1 MSFVDTENTN
11 RVIRAIKQAVDNS
24 GWECVVGHVGAGKT
38 FLYEHMLH
46 FWKSYPNRFQVI
58 EMGRCYESFDYNI
71 NQIMKTM
78 ISELAPDREIPG
90 NAHAKQL
97 ILRDILTKAY
107 EKKRRII
114 LLFDESQALS
124 GKLLRDL
131 KKIHE
136 ISIPNRENLFSI
148 VMFGKNE
155 GSWLRSLIKTQEIGW
170 RIHKTHL
177 EPLKDNEVLSFAE
190 KAYGIKFEAGQN
202 GQKARQIFIQNTFPT
217 PLGVKYQIRNI
228 ERGTIGWNRIL
239 TYEIAK
245 SAFPQTL
252 SDILKKMKITQREVA
267 KRVRDNTGKEL
278 SKAATST
285 YLSGDQAEIQ
295 KSRLSLDGHKM
306 TMNAALDL
314 IRERSQSA
322 SEVHS
327 AENLIRTANE

>member
-11 RVIRAIKQAVDNS
+11 RVIRAIKQAVDSS

-58 EMGRCYESFDYNI
+58 EMGRCYESFGMNI

-78 ISELAPDREIPG
+78 ISELASDREIPG

-97 ILRDILTKAY
+97 ILRNILEEAY
-107 EKKRRII
+107 KKKRKIV
-114 LLFDESQALS
+114 LLFDEAQALS

-136 ISIPNRENLFSI
+136 ISIPDRENLFSI

-155 GSWLRSLIKTQEIGW
+155 GPWLRSLIKTQEIGW
-170 RIHKTHL
+170 RIHKTNL
-177 EPLKDNEVLSFAE
+177 EPLKDNEVLSFVE
-190 KAYGIKFEAGQN
+190 RAYNIKFESGQN

-217 PLGVKYQIRNI
+217 PLGVKYQIRKI
-228 ERGTIGWNRIL
+228 ERSEIGWNRIL

-245 SAFPQTL
+245 TAFPQTI

-267 KRVRDNTGKEL
+267 KRIRDKTGKEL
-278 SKAATST
+278 SKAAIST
-285 YLSGDQAEIQ
+285 YLSGDQNEIQ
-295 KSRLSLDGHKM
+295 KSRLSSDGHKL
-306 TMNAALDL
+306 TMDAALDL
-314 IRERSQSA
+314 IRDHSTSA
-322 SEVHS
+322 SEIHS

>member
-11 RVIRAIKQAVDNS
+11 RVIRAIKQAVDSS

-58 EMGRCYESFDYNI
+58 EMGRCYESFEMNI

-78 ISELAPDREIPG
+78 ISELASDREIPG

-97 ILRDILTKAY
+97 ILRSILEEAY
-107 EKKRRII
+107 KKKRKIV
-114 LLFDESQALS
+114 LLFDEAQALS

-136 ISIPNRENLFSI
+136 ISIPDRENLFSI

-155 GSWLRSLIKTQEIGW
+155 GPWLRSLTRTQEIGW
-170 RIHKTHL
+170 RIHKTIL
-177 EPLKDNEVLSFAE
+177 EQLKDNEILSFAE
-190 KAYGIKFEAGQN
+190 RAFSIKFESGQN
-202 GQKARQIFIQNTFPT
+202 GQKARQIFIQNVFPS
-217 PLGVKYQIRNI
+217 PLGVKHQIRKI
-228 ERGTIGWNRIL
+228 ERSVAGWDRVMTHEL
-239 TYEIAK
+239 AK
-245 SAFPQTL
+245 TVFPQTI

-267 KRVRDNTGKEL
+267 KRIRDNTGKEL
-278 SKAATST
+278 SKAAIST
-285 YLSGDQAEIQ
+285 YLSGDQHEIQ
-295 KSRLSLDGHKM
+295 KSRLSLDGHKL
-306 TMNAALDL
+306 TMDAALDL
-314 IRERSQSA
+314 IRDHSTSA
-322 SEVHS
+322 SEIHS